1 MIDKNFYLENLS
13 AFDILIEDDDRKQV
27 EEVIFRVYSM
37 LQRDK
42 IWLRDVATEEEI
54 IEEDT
59 EFLQEV
65 EEELKE
71 LDEKYEFHFDDFYKL
86 VQQELKKM
94 QSTSNGSLM
103 EDEFIHL
110 SDEELALVE
119 DYILESAKTRFN
131 YPEFLGTF
139 PDADEIFV
147 EEEFILPIIAG
158 KAFGQTDIEIA
169 GKMLSSFMRYGYPI
183 EMHDLLKMIEKKGK
197 ELGSEILA
205 FKIAADSLQQ
215 GAHPTVV
222 VDQISHLLRD

>member
-13 AFDILIEDDDRKQV
+13 AFDILIEDDDRKQA

-59 EFLQEV
+59 DFLQEV

-110 SDEELALVE
+110 SDKELALVE